1 MIVLG
6 SSALGRQRRRPIK
19 VDDDIFHKGEWLE
32 RGTDPELS
40 PTMFL
45 VEQPPNVSLR
55 AHFHAQNQFQL
66 FVGGSGRIGS
76 HAIRPLTVHYAG
88 AYTGYGPLVSG
99 PEGIAYFTIRAVF
112 ETGAFYMP
120 ESREKMIRGPKRQ
133 LTSDPVPPADEASLA
148 ALTDVQAHDLIP
160 LQSDG
165 IAARVLRLPPGASG
179 TAAGAKGIA
188 GLYCV
193 VSAGSLIYGATELRL
208 WESVFASGDEAPV
221 PLLAGARGAEVVL
234 LQLPVKAAPYRA

>member
-6 SSALGRQRRRPIK
+6 SSALGRQRRRAIK
-19 VDDDIFHKGEWLE
+19 VDDDIFYKSEWLE
-32 RGTDPELS
+32 GGTDPELS

-45 VEQPPNVSLR
+45 VEQPPNVLLR

-76 HAIRPLTVHYAG
+76 HPIRPLTVHYAG
-88 AYTGYGPLVSG
+88 AYTGYGPLSSG

-165 IAARVLRLPPGASG
+165 IAARVLRLAPCALRREQ
-179 TAAGAKGIA
+179 AGQP
-188 GLYCV
+188 
-193 VSAGSLIYGATELRL
+193 
-208 WESVFASGDEAPV
+208 PV
-221 PLLAGARGAEVVL
+221 PE
-234 LQLPVKAAPYRA
+234 AAPASIASSAPAA

>member
-1 MIVLG
+1 
-6 SSALGRQRRRPIK
+6 
-19 VDDDIFHKGEWLE
+19 
-32 RGTDPELS
+32 
-40 PTMFL
+40 
-45 VEQPPNVSLR
+45 
-55 AHFHAQNQFQL
+55 
-66 FVGGSGRIGS
+66 
-76 HAIRPLTVHYAG
+76 
-88 AYTGYGPLVSG
+88 
-99 PEGIAYFTIRAVF
+99 
-112 ETGAFYMP
+112 MP

-160 LQSDG
+160 PQPDG
-165 IAARVLRLPPGASG
+165 IAARVLRLAPGASG
-179 TAAGAKGIA
+179 TAVGAKGSA
-188 GLYCV
+188 GQYCV

>member
-19 VDDDIFHKGEWLE
+19 VDDDTFHKGEWLE
-32 RGTDPELS
+32 SGTDPVLS

-66 FVGGSGRIGS
+66 FVSGSGRIGG

-112 ETGAFYMP
+112 ETGAFFMP
-120 ESREKMIRGPKRQ
+120 EARDRMIRGPKRQ
-133 LTSDPVPPADEASLA
+133 LTSEPVPPANEASLS
-148 ALTDVQAHDLIP
+148 ALKDAQEYDLIP
-160 LQSDG
+160 LQAEG
-165 IAARVLRLPPGASG
+165 IAARIVRLPPGAST
-179 TAAGAKGIA
+179 TAADVKGSA
-188 GLYCV
+188 GQYAV
-193 VSAGSLIYGATELRL
+193 VSAGSLIYGVRELRL
-208 WESVFASGDEAPV
+208 WESLFASGDEASV
-221 PLLAGARGAEVVL
+221 PLVAGDCGAEVVL
-234 LQLPVKAAPYRA
+234 LRLPLKAQQYRS